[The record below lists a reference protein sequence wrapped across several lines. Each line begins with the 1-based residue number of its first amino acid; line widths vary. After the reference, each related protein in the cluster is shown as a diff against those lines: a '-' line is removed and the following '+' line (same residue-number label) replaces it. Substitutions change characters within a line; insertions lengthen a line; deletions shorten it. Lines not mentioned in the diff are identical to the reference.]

1 VIWAETG
8 GPPIT
13 EEPELKG
20 FGSRLIARS
29 VSGQLGGEL
38 VYDWQDSGLVVT
50 VKMRQENLA
59 R

>member
-1 VIWAETG
+1 MPV
-8 GPPIT
+8 
-13 EEPELKG
+13 LKG

-50 VKMRQENLA
+50 VKMRQKGLA
-59 R
+59 D